1 MPHLGV
7 RHQVQDYNAWK
18 TVFDE
23 FAPQRRA
30 AGEISYQIYHVDG
43 DRNHLVLL
51 FEYDSVEN
59 VKTFIASDALRE
71 AMGRAGVEGEPVFFF
86 VNAGDSGKP

>member
-1 MPHLGV
+1 MAHLAV

-18 TVFDE
+18 VVFDD

-43 DRNHLVLL
+43 DRNNLVLL
-51 FEYDSVEN
+51 FEYDSTDN
-59 VKTFIASDALRE
+59 VKTFIASDALRD
-71 AMGRAGVEGEPVFFF
+71 AMNRAGVQGEPAIFV

>member
-18 TVFDE
+18 VMFDE

-30 AGEISYQIYHVDG
+30 AGEISYQIYHIDG
-43 DRNHLVLL
+43 DRNHLVLF
-51 FEYDSVEN
+51 FEWDSIDN
-59 VKTFIASDALRE
+59 AKAFAGSDMLKE
-71 AMGRAGVEGEPVFFF
+71 TMGKAGVQGEPAIFFL
-86 VNAGDSGKP
+86 NAGDSGKP

>member
-1 MPHLGV
+1 MPHLAV

-18 TVFDE
+18 AVFDE
-23 FAPQRRA
+23 FAPTRRA

-51 FEYDSVEN
+51 FEYDSTDN
-59 VKTFIASDALRE
+59 VKTFIASDALRD
-71 AMGRAGVEGEPVFFF
+71 AMNRAGVQGEPAIFV